1 MKLWLQYKEGESVLS
16 ERFIRTLKNNVNKYV
31 TSILKNVYI
40 DKLGDIIHE
49 YNNKYHITIKRKPVD
64 AKSDRYIDFKKE
76 NTKKDPKFKVGDHVK
91 ISKCKNIFSKG
102 YVSNLSKEVLGI
114 KK

>member
-1 MKLWLQYKEGESVLS
+1 M
-16 ERFIRTLKNNVNKYV
+16 

-49 YNNKYHITIKRKPVD
+49 YNNKYNTTIKRKPVD

-76 NTKKDPKFKVGDHVK
+76 NTRKDPKLKVGDHVK
-91 ISKCKNIFSKG
+91 IFLKTFFRKAMFQICLKKFLRLKNRYCG
-102 YVSNLSKEVLGI
+102 VDTCY
-114 KK
+114 